1 MEIEHM
7 AGRDTSTQSS
17 KMVETLKRL
26 PKEDRILLSLY
37 LYEGLTSEQIDTI
50 MNQKSTAPRAMH
62 HTKKSLFRNLSKPF

>member
-1 MEIEHM
+1 M

-37 LYEGLTSEQIDTI
+37 LYEGLTAEQIDAI
-50 MNQKSTAPRAMH
+50 MNQKSAAPRAMH
-62 HTKKSLFRNLSKPF
+62 YTKKSLFRNLSKPF

>member
-1 MEIEHM
+1 M
-7 AGRDTSTQSS
+7 AGRDSSTQSL

-37 LYEGLTSEQIDTI
+37 VYEGLTSEQIETI

>member
-1 MEIEHM
+1 M

-37 LYEGLTSEQIDTI
+37 VYEGLTSEQIETI